1 MRISADELSEAIQ
14 KTLQDY
20 AKVTEEAALKGC
32 EVTGEKAADELHV
45 ANPPYS
51 QEWGSWDDYNKGWTT
66 KTVAKKR
73 TGLMSVVVHNKTHYQ
88 LTHLLEKG
96 HALVDGGRARAFP
109 HIGPV
114 AEKAEEELIDNIL
127 QFIER

>member
-1 MRISADELSEAIQ
+1 MRISPDELSEAIQ

-20 AKVTEEAALKGC
+20 AKVTEEAAFNGC
-32 EVTGEKAADELHV
+32 KVTGEKAAEELHE
-45 ANPPYS
+45 AHPQGS
-51 QEWGSWDDYNKGWTT
+51 EKWGSWDEYNKGWQV
-66 KTVAKKR
+66 KEVAKKR
-73 TGLMSVVVHNKTHYQ
+73 TGKMSVVVHNKDHYQ

-96 HALVDGGRARAFP
+96 HALVNGGRARAFP

-114 AEKAEEELIDNIL
+114 AERAEENLIDNIL